1 MHYKLPVSELWESGN
16 SPCLLPSL
24 CHGYLC
30 RSPFCLSLTPFFY
43 TELFVICLFLET
55 MLHSCSSLSPSS
67 EGFFQLPVCSIQ
79 DLDASQIHRENHSIS
94 HSCPSLSDPIFIL
107 NCLLDCSWVL
117 SWQCHR
123 TNHSHPKVSF
133 SSGKSCVKG
142 PYPCSISYVL
152 HVILSSVHYWMLL
165 TISVCIIIA
174 NPTISF
180 QKSPCKH

>member
-1 MHYKLPVSELWESGN
+1 MGTFADRRSVSLWHPFSILN
-16 SPCLLPSL
+16 
-24 CHGYLC
+24 YL
-30 RSPFCLSLTPFFY
+30 
-43 TELFVICLFLET
+43 LFVFPWKPCYVPAHFCHPLLR
-55 MLHSCSSLSPSS
+55 
-67 EGFFQLPVCSIQ
+67 GFFSCLYVVLRLGC
-79 DLDASQIHRENHSIS
+79 IHRENHSIS

-133 SSGKSCVKG
+133 SSGKSCMKG
-142 PYPCSISYVL
+142 PYPRSISYVL

-180 QKSPCKH
+180 QKSPYKH

>member
-1 MHYKLPVSELWESGN
+1 MHYKLPVSELQESGN

-30 RSPFCLSLTPFFY
+30 RSPFCLPLTPFCY
-43 TELFVICLFLET
+43 TELLFNFPWKPCHAPAHLCHP
-55 MLHSCSSLSPSS
+55 LLR
-67 EGFFQLPVCSIQ
+67 GFFQLPPCIIQ
-79 DLDASQIHRENHSIS
+79 DLDASQIHRENHYIL
-94 HSCPSLSDPIFIL
+94 HSCPFLSDLIFIL

-133 SSGKSCVKG
+133 SSGNSCMKD
-142 PYPCSISYVL
+142 PCRSSISYVL
-152 HVILSSVHYWMLL
+152 QVILSSVHYWMLL
-165 TISVCIIIA
+165 TISVCIITA

-180 QKSPCKH
+180 QKSPYKH